1 MYSGPLSMSTK
12 IVADIVF
19 NAIENEI
26 LFIFTDLA
34 SETGI
39 KVRTEA
45 MLNDMNILKKF
56 VEKTGESR
64 EKFFSDLMDQGYK
77 SANY

>member
-1 MYSGPLSMSTK
+1 
-12 IVADIVF
+12 
-19 NAIENEI
+19 
-26 LFIFTDLA
+26 
-34 SETGI
+34 
-39 KVRTEA
+39 
-45 MLNDMNILKKF
+45 MNILKKF